1 MSCNKPTFATG
12 MELTS
17 SSPVDSRDAIQVL
30 ESGPLNY
37 HSNLGTA

>member
-17 SSPVDSRDAIQVL
+17 SSPIDSRDAIQVL
-30 ESGPLNY
+30 ESDTPNY
-37 HSNLGTA
+37 HLSLGTA